1 MPKKTASTKTNS
13 SVIWTVILCLAI
25 GGVAGFL
32 LARARYKPQ
41 LNTTHDMV
49 LEKVQ
54 EINALNKRM
63 NRVMMVNGTM
73 MKMTDGNVTVLDEDA
88 TLTDDTRITK
98 TGEIIKSDGTKTM
111 MKNGQSVGMDGMMI
125 NVQK

>member
-1 MPKKTASTKTNS
+1 MPKKTASTKANS
-13 SVIWTVILCLAI
+13 SVIWTVLLCLAI

-63 NRVMMVNGTM
+63 NRVMMVNGKM
-73 MKMTDGNVTVLDEDA
+73 MRMRDGDIAGLDEDA
-88 TLTDDTRITK
+88 TLTDDTRVTRDGK
-98 TGEIIKSDGTKTM
+98 IIKPDGTTRM
-111 MKNGQSVGMDGMMI
+111 MKDGDSMGMDGMMFGT
-125 NVQK
+125 QK